1 MTKDEVSKFLIL
13 AMGIDNRLNPAD
25 QNAFIAKVE
34 GWHLALSN
42 SMTFE
47 FAREALGKHYANQ
60 TDAIMPANL
69 NTIWKVERDRQ
80 TDIKAAITDK
90 SEAVP
95 MPDNV
100 RALIQGLK
108 VNKQ

>member
-1 MTKDEVSKFLIL
+1 MTKDEISKFLVL

-34 GWHLALSN
+34 GWFLALSK

-47 FAREALGKHYANQ
+47 FAREALGKHYASRN
-60 TDAIMPANL
+60 DAIMPADLNNL
-69 NTIWKVERDRQ
+69 WKTQQDRIQ
-80 TDIKAAITDK
+80 KPAIT
-90 SEAVP
+90 SNTESVP

-100 RALIQGLK
+100 RALIRDWGK
-108 VNKQ
+108 TKT